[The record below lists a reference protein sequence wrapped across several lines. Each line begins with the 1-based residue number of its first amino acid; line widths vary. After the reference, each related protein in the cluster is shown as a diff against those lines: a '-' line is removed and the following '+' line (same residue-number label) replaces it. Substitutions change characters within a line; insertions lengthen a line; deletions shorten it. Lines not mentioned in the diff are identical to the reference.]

1 MIIAIDGPAGT
12 GKGTISKLI
21 AERLGFVYVDTG
33 AMYRAIT
40 LKMLREDIKV
50 DELEKIEE
58 LLNSTKIDFKIG
70 KNINVGVNDE
80 SNSNKINNNE
90 TSNNISQNYNQQR
103 VFLDGEEVSEEIR
116 KPLVNE
122 HVSPYSAVKIIRAK
136 MVELQRKIAEGKDV
150 IMEGRDITT
159 VVFPNADIKIY
170 LTASPEERAMRRYK
184 ELIEKGIE
192 TTYEETLESINKR
205 DYNDMHKAIGA
216 LKIADGAIVV
226 DTTMLSIEE
235 VYEKLK
241 QIIEN
246 AQ

>member
-21 AERLGFVYVDTG
+21 SERLGFVYVDTG

-40 LKMLREDIKV
+40 LKMLRKDIKAA
-50 DELEKIEE
+50 ELEKIEE
-58 LLNSTKIDFKIG
+58 LLNTTKIDFK
-70 KNINVGVNDE
+70 NIQGE
-80 SNSNKINNNE
+80 
-90 TSNNISQNYNQQR
+90 QQR
-103 VFLDGEEVSEEIR
+103 VLLDGEDVSEEIR

-122 HVSPYSAVKIIRAK
+122 HVSPYSAIKIIREK

-159 VVFPNADIKIY
+159 VVFPNAEIKIY

-184 ELIEKGIE
+184 ELLEKGVE

-205 DYNDMHKAIGA
+205 DYNDMHKEMGA
-216 LKIADGAIVV
+216 LMIAEGAIVV
-226 DTTMLSIEE
+226 DTTNLSIEE
-235 VYEKLK
+235 VYEKLNK
-241 QIIEN
+241 IIKKM
-246 AQ
+246 Q